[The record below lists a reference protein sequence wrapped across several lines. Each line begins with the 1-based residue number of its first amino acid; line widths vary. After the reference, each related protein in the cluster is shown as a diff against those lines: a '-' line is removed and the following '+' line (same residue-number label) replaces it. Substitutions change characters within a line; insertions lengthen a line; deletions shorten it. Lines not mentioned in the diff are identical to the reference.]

1 MIINYII
8 PLYMQHVSVLLFL
21 PPTFEGEIPHC
32 VKSVKT
38 LNHSVAVLNNRIAIF
53 AFFEHKIRQ
62 AMPALGQTEP
72 VAILA

>member
-21 PPTFEGEIPHC
+21 PPTFEGEIPRC

-53 AFFEHKIRQ
+53 AFF
-62 AMPALGQTEP
+62 
-72 VAILA
+72 